1 MLDRVKHEIILKK
14 ILIDIYNNK
23 LFQNK
28 LVFKGGTCLYF
39 FHGLNRF
46 STDLDF
52 NILTEEFDEQSF
64 TELIANYIS
73 IDEGLKKHYTYFWIG
88 SYETGKQKI
97 KIEINN
103 RKWPDSYQNQ
113 NLYGLSVPCLDTGSM
128 FAHKLCAI
136 LDRKRLQNR
145 DLYDSWFMFNNNFPL
160 KEEII
165 TLRTGKSVKDYFK
178 ELISFLENNRIKTSV
193 LDGLGEVLDEKH
205 KVWVKHN
212 LYDKLLIELKLRS

>member
-14 ILIDIYNNK
+14 ILIDIYNHK

-52 NILTEEFDEQSF
+52 NILTEEFDEQAF
-64 TELIANYIS
+64 KELIASYINV
-73 IDEGLKKHYTYFWIG
+73 DEGLKKHYTYFWIG

-103 RKWPDSYQNQ
+103 RKWPDSYETQ
-113 NLYGLSVPCLDTGSM
+113 NLYGLSVPCLDKGSM

-145 DLYDSWFMFNNNFPL
+145 DLYDAWFMFNNNFPI

-165 TLRTGKSVKDYFK
+165 TLRTGKSVKDYFI
-178 ELISFLENNRIKTSV
+178 ELIDFLENNKTKVSI
-193 LDGLGEVLDEKH
+193 LDGLGEVLEEKQ
-205 KVWVKHN
+205 KLWVKNN
-212 LYDKLLIELKLRS
+212 LYDKLLLELKLRG